1 MAESA
6 RVESIEALKL
16 FKRALWKF
24 QESASV
30 ALNEAEA
37 EISRV
42 QMWLE
47 NEQRTFWA
55 SEVRK
60 RQEAVMRAKEA
71 LRQKQIFKSPTGGRQ
86 SDIDEQKALQLALRR
101 LAEAEQKVL
110 AVKKYTQH
118 LRREAMMYKGQVQRI
133 ASIVSADIPQAAH
146 DLEAIIQRIE
156 AYATGEGVAAPEMAT
171 SQADDQPSMR
181 RAPREENQPAAQSEP
196 APAAE
201 GDKSPSGDEGSDT
214 QNAQQASSPS
224 PQTDEQRN
232 NDHRST

>member
-6 RVESIEALKL
+6 RVESIESLKL

-24 QESASV
+24 QENASI
-30 ALNEAEA
+30 ALGEAES

-42 QMWLE
+42 LMWLE
-47 NEQRTFWA
+47 GEQRTYWN

-71 LRQKQIFKSPTGGRQ
+71 LRQKQLFKSPTGGRQ
-86 SDIDEQKALQLALRR
+86 SDVDEQKALQLAQRR

-118 LRREAMMYKGQVQRI
+118 LRREMMMYKGQVQRI
-133 ASIVSADIPQAAH
+133 TTVVMADIPQAAH
-146 DLEAIIQRIE
+146 DLETIIQRLE
-156 AYATGEGVAAPEMAT
+156 AYATGEGITTPEMAR

-181 RAPREENQPAAQSEP
+181 RAPSEPSDQLPQENAQSE
-196 APAAE
+196 
-201 GDKSPSGDEGSDT
+201 
-214 QNAQQASSPS
+214 SSSLQTP
-224 PQTDEQRN
+224 PQEPNQPTEQ
-232 NDHRST
+232 